1 MLEPGKLGSYQEPE
15 PRQRGP
21 GSEQRTQAGRHP
33 QGLAQQPESGVST
46 VWDCGVLGILHC
58 CDRGSLL
65 PWHLRALARVQWC
78 RVGTRVWGAGVW
90 GVGVCRGTAG
100 AGVMECGAGAAGC
113 GMLGAW
119 GMGCAG
125 RGLQERVGGNGAG
138 CTEQGCAGWGALGE
152 VWGAGATPVPDLLG
166 LHWFCC

>member
-33 QGLAQQPESGVST
+33 QGLAQQPESRVST

-78 RVGTRVWGAGVW
+78 RVGMRVWGTRVWGAGVW

-100 AGVMECGAGAAGC
+100 AGVMECGAGAAGRR
-113 GMLGAW
+113 MLGVW

-125 RGLQERVGGNGAG
+125 RGLQERVGCNGAG
-138 CTEQGCAGWGALGE
+138 CMEQGCAGWG
-152 VWGAGATPVPDLLG
+152 V
-166 LHWFCC
+166 